1 MASSFF
7 FSVAGG
13 STPWPGVPR
22 WPAGSCSVLAV
33 RGYHRSF
40 AGVAGR
46 SRVSPAV
53 RGRVFRQTFRFA
65 PSLPL
70 RCARGPLPLT
80 RPRAATGFPCNP
92 PGSRSLGSRVH
103 SRAVLHRGGSHQGRD
118 IGRPSPTVNA
128 KGRRQGPA
136 APIERRTEA
145 PAAPLRHNGRRPHC
159 NTRSHRQTLRHRRIP
174 SPPTILLGQAGHLLT
189 AVQRHQLAREDQ
201 TGQDMPSLVNQNK
214 AKSPAQPDEMILQFA
229 GEIHHALRHVDAGLT
244 FLPML
249 FRLRQRS
256 RHALQAVVRHIYFT
270 TELQNAASQ
279 RVRQTGALGLSSGAN
294 QRPGAWRPGY
304 PGSMIRRYLL
314 PGPDRKGHLKRS
326 GPVFAHGGSWKGVR
340 RGPSAFIRPSRFPI
354 CHPYN
359 GRPNN
364 KRIRTCTYFPF

>member
-1 MASSFF
+1 MA
-7 FSVAGG
+7 
-13 STPWPGVPR
+13 T
-22 WPAGSCSVLAV
+22 
-33 RGYHRSF
+33 
-40 AGVAGR
+40 
-46 SRVSPAV
+46 
-53 RGRVFRQTFRFA
+53 
-65 PSLPL
+65 
-70 RCARGPLPLT
+70 
-80 RPRAATGFPCNP
+80 AASGDGC
-92 PGSRSLGSRVH
+92 
-103 SRAVLHRGGSHQGRD
+103 QW
-118 IGRPSPTVNA
+118 
-128 KGRRQGPA
+128 RRTA
-136 APIERRTEA
+136 APT
-145 PAAPLRHNGRRPHC
+145 APLRHNGRHPHC
-159 NTRSHRQTLRHRRIP
+159 NTMSHRQPLRHRRIP

-189 AVQRHQLAREDQ
+189 AVQRHQPAREDQ

-214 AKSPAQPDEMILQFA
+214 AKSPALPDEMILQFA
-229 GEIHHALRHVDAGLT
+229 SEIHHVLRHVDAGLT

-270 TELQNAASQ
+270 TELQNTANQ
-279 RVRQTGALGLSSGAN
+279 RVRQTGALELSSGAN

-304 PGSMIRRYLL
+304 PGSMIGRYLL

-326 GPVFAHGGSWKGVR
+326 GAVSAPGGCWKGV